1 MNGKTS
7 ADSCML
13 KWFRVALI
21 AAVWPM
27 LHIKASSVAGFQSA
41 SRISAREI
49 FSRCPRCL
57 LGGTSTSC
65 RHCSK
70 AQTTTERVGI
80 GMHGTSSTG
89 QYRQSWHTM
98 RTCDHFACNALE
110 YFNTQSSNPQ
120 CSPSLGSGTTSA
132 ANAHSSGLIGTRFDT
147 VPTVLA
153 RK

>member
-1 MNGKTS
+1 M
-7 ADSCML
+7 
-13 KWFRVALI
+13 I
-21 AAVWPM
+21 AAVRPM

-110 YFNTQSSNPQ
+110 YFNTHSANS
-120 CSPSLGSGTTSA
+120 SA
-132 ANAHSSGLIGTRFDT
+132 ALASEAGPQAQRMPTPAASSEHVLIPYRLFWHGSSS
-147 VPTVLA
+147 
-153 RK
+153 